1 MVCQVSRVG
10 SVGSGILF
18 QNTSLH
24 TQAAMTL
31 SSDEHEITCQ
41 VIVTHVV
48 RRAKNEKMEAFL
60 AIDVSI
66 LEIMMDGKATSAVSV
81 SKFVTSR

>member
-1 MVCQVSRVG
+1 
-10 SVGSGILF
+10 
-18 QNTSLH
+18 
-24 TQAAMTL
+24 MTL

-48 RRAKNEKMEAFL
+48 RRAKNEKMDAFL

-66 LEIMMDGKATSAVSV
+66 LEIMMERQGNKCGIGK
-81 SKFVTSR
+81 